1 MLNAVR
7 SRNQTGEVLRFVR
20 CQRTGRYFRSGR
32 WTRNWSEADTF
43 GDVLEA
49 VHACA
54 RHHLRNVELALRV
67 DGAAS
72 DIFRTQLC

>member
-1 MLNAVR
+1 MIAEVKSSNR
-7 SRNQTGEVLRFVR
+7 TGAVLRFVR
-20 CQRTGRYFRSGR
+20 CQRTGRYFRSGK
-32 WTRNWSEADTF
+32 WTRNCSEANTF

-67 DGAAS
+67 EGAAS
-72 DIFRTQLC
+72 DIFRTQIR